1 MIIILCLIILSLVSF
16 ISLLTIKILQQ
27 KKLILSYD
35 NCLKLQGKMQRLMH
49 LANLAKVRGHD
60 MVIDYS
66 TIHDYSYI
74 LFYKNG
80 WNFDDTPEYTKVI
93 YNDETS
99 EEAIKDLERLI
110 K

>member
-49 LANLAKVRGHD
+49 LAKLAEVKGHY
-60 MVIDYS
+60 VQIKYS
-66 TIHDYSYI
+66 TINDIYYVS
-74 LFYKNG
+74 FYVNG
-80 WNFDDTPEYTKVI
+80 KLEYEPYCRQIT
-93 YNDETS
+93 NDES
-99 EEAIKDLERLI
+99 FEAVINELERLM

>member
-35 NCLKLQGKMQRLMH
+35 NCLKLQGNMQQLLH
-49 LANLAKVRGHD
+49 LAKLAKAKGHD
-60 MVIDYS
+60 MVITYS
-66 TIHDYSYI
+66 TINDIYFVK
-74 LFYKNG
+74 FYVNG
-80 WNFDDTPEYTKVI
+80 KLEYEPYCRQIT
-93 YNDETS
+93 NDES
-99 EEAIKDLERLI
+99 FEAVINELERLM